1 MNETRYLV
9 ALSLIREIGPITQ
22 RRLLKRFKTAE
33 AVFSGSRD
41 ELLSVEGIGP
51 ARARAIRAF
60 KDWDK
65 VDEIL
70 KSAEKEEIDIVSI
83 NDEEYPNAL
92 KQIEDSPIIIYK
104 RGSLRRDDRFAI
116 AVVGSRRPTEYGLRV
131 TDIIAGELAEAGFT
145 IVSGLARGIDTQ
157 AHKAALLR
165 GGRTIAVL
173 GSGIDI
179 PYPPEN
185 LGLMRRIERSG
196 AVITEFPPGTKPER
210 GNFPVRNRIISAL
223 AMGVLV
229 VEAPSDSGALITARF
244 AMEQGKEVFAVPG
257 MITTGSFQ
265 GVHSLLKQ
273 GATLVESASDIIREL
288 APQLKG
294 FIKESRKRKIEL
306 TEDEK
311 ILVSHLSKE
320 PMHVDVLTRQSRL
333 PLNKVLSII
342 TTLELKGVVKQ
353 TEGKRFYLA

>member
-1 MNETRYLV
+1 MSETRYLV
-9 ALSLIREIGPITQ
+9 ALSLIREIGPKTQ
-22 RRLLKRFKTAE
+22 KRLLKRFKAAE
-33 AVFSGSRD
+33 AVFSSSRD
-41 ELLSVEGIGP
+41 DLLSVEGVGP
-51 ARARAIRAF
+51 TRAEAIQSF
-60 KDWDK
+60 KDWKRVDK
-65 VDEIL
+65 IL
-70 KSAEKEEIDIVSI
+70 EDAEKGEIEIISI
-83 NDEEYPNAL
+83 NDEEYPVPL
-92 KQIEDSPIIIYK
+92 RDMEDAPIIIYK
-104 RGSLRRDDRFAI
+104 RGSLREDDRFAI

-165 GGRTIAVL
+165 KGRTIAVL

-185 LGLMRRIERSG
+185 LGLMRRIEQSG
-196 AVITEFPPGTKPER
+196 AVITEFPPGTKPEK
-210 GNFPVRNRIISAL
+210 GNFPIRNRIISAL

-273 GATLVESASDIIREL
+273 GAILVESGSDIIREL

-306 TEDEK
+306 TEEEK
-311 ILVSHLSKE
+311 ILVKYLSKE
-320 PMHVDVLTRQSRL
+320 PIHVDILTRQSRL

-342 TTLELKGVVKQ
+342 TTLELKGVVRQ
-353 TEGKRFYLA
+353 AEGKRFYLV